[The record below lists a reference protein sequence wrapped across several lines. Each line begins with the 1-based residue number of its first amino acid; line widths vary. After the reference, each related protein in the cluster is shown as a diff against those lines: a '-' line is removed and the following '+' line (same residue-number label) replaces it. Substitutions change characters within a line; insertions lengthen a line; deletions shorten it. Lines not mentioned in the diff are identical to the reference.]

1 MDFIQPIVTLLVG
14 AGVIRELWA
23 MRKELSE
30 LKGKLGEFHLSVSKE
45 LHDHSTRIR
54 KLENK

>member
-1 MDFIQPIVTLLVG
+1 MEFVQPIVTLLVG

-23 MRKELSE
+23 MRKELSNM
-30 LKGKLGEFHLSVSKE
+30 KGQFSQFTVSVSRE
-45 LHDHSTRIR
+45 LQDHGTRIR